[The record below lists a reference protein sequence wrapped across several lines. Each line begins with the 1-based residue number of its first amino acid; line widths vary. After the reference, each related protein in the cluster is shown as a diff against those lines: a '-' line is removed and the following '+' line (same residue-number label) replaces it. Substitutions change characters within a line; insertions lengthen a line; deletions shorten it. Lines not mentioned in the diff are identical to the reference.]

1 MNWTGW
7 DAQILTQPLP
17 SLTLAAAGGS
27 VLAYWLVRR
36 LTARKTVST
45 DLSCGNVGR
54 IKMKGPLESTL
65 RLLGFDRLY
74 DRPKPRADSIHV
86 ITSRDTMGLPRSQP
100 WLRFSYVLIPD
111 KPPERELPAWTA
123 GSKVWKRMA
132 RLYNPS
138 VDRSEVQRGE
148 PRGEEL
154 TREGSIGV
162 GRRAELIKDQV
173 SDPHVNRLIR
183 LGIARQAPTSS
194 RYVNVDVCLETG
206 TAAGVFSL
214 AASELLA
221 RVQRRTLTTVTILS
235 EPKRLGLVRSGAS
248 AVMDDVGSDNGQ
260 GGSSDD
266 IERYLSNAILLVRD
280 ARAIFRSVDALIYVE
295 QMEDER
301 SKIDNVIGELKGII
315 YTAAVESLYSDIGNV
330 RTVAEYNKILVP
342 VKLKVTRVAGSLA
355 ITPEVV
361 PLKCDDLEDVKVAG
375 KPVFLFATVPP
386 EQGVARLIDQLD
398 HAILEVL
405 QPRFIEKCLI
415 VAPLPNPIA
424 YLLVP
429 LTYDEVDRTALGYA
443 IRQAGYNGSEQYF
456 RSERPA
462 AVEVGAV
469 TGTGSRTGPRI
480 EGGRIK
486 LR

>member
-17 SLTLAAAGGS
+17 SLTLAAGAGAS
-27 VLAYWLVRR
+27 ALAFWLARR
-36 LTARKTVST
+36 LTARRTVVT

-235 EPKRLGLVRSGAS
+235 EPKRLGLVRGGAS
-248 AVMDDVGSDNGQ
+248 AVMDDVGSDNGH
-260 GGSSDD
+260 GGTADF
-266 IERYLSNAILLVRD
+266 ERYRSNAVLLVRD
-280 ARAIFRSVDALIYVE
+280 GRAIFQAVDAILYIE
-295 QMEDER
+295 QSEDER
-301 SKIDNVIGELKGII
+301 SRIDNVAGELKGIM
-315 YTAAVESLYSDIGNV
+315 YTASVESLYSDIGNV
-330 RTVAEYNKILVP
+330 RTVAEYSRVLVP
-342 VKLKVTRVAGSLA
+342 LKLQVTRVAGSIA

-361 PLKCDDLEDVKVAG
+361 PLKCDELEEIRAAG

-443 IRQAGYNGSEQYF
+443 IRQAGYNGSEEYF

>member
-1 MNWTGW
+1 
-7 DAQILTQPLP
+7 
-17 SLTLAAAGGS
+17 
-27 VLAYWLVRR
+27 
-36 LTARKTVST
+36 
-45 DLSCGNVGR
+45 
-54 IKMKGPLESTL
+54 MKGPLESTL

-86 ITSRDTMGLPRSQP
+86 ITSRDTLGLPRSRP
-100 WLRFSYVLIPD
+100 WLRFSYVIIPD
-111 KPPERELPAWTA
+111 KPPERELPAWVA
-123 GSKVWKRMA
+123 GSHVWKRVA

-154 TREGSIGV
+154 SREGSIGV

-183 LGIARQAPTSS
+183 LGIARNAPTSS

-235 EPKRLGLVRSGAS
+235 EPKRLGLEVRRSDGAS
-248 AVMDDVGSDNGQ
+248 VVMESVGSDNGR
-260 GGSSDD
+260 GGSDD

-280 ARAIFRSVDALIYVE
+280 ARAIFQAVDAILYIE

-301 SKIDNVIGELKGII
+301 SKIDNVIGELKGIM
-315 YTAAVESLYSDIGNV
+315 YTAAAESLYSDIGNL
-330 RTVAEYNKILVP
+330 RTVAEFSKVLVP
-342 VKLKVTRVAGSLA
+342 LKLQVTRVAGSLS
-355 ITPEVV
+355 ISPEVV
-361 PLKCDDLEDVKVAG
+361 PLRCYDLEDVKVAG

-398 HAILEVL
+398 HVILVQL

-443 IRQAGYNGSEQYF
+443 IRRAGYSGSEQYF

-462 AVEVGAV
+462 TVEAEAV